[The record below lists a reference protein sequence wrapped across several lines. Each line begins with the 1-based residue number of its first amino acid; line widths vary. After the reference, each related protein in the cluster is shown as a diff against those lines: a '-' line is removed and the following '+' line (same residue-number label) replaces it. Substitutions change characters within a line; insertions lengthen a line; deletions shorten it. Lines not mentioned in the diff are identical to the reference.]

1 MDKRQE
7 AKELLKEYKQEHI
20 NKFIDEIGDEK
31 AEELIEQI
39 HTIDF
44 HQITELY
51 NNTKK
56 TIEFKESKIEPLKYL
71 DKAKL
76 TFEQTQRF
84 DELGS
89 DVVKKGQYAVV
100 TMAGGQGTRLGHNG
114 PKGTFKLDVYGK
126 GKYLF
131 EILVDNL
138 KEANQKYGI
147 TINWY
152 IMTSKENNSAT
163 VEFLEKNNYFGYD
176 KNFVKIFT
184 QSEMPLIDTEGKL
197 LMGKDYKIREASDGN
212 GGTYSS
218 LRRSGC
224 LADMKEKGIKWVFI
238 GSVDNA
244 LLKMVD
250 VTLLGMAID
259 KGVQIASKSVVKAN
273 PHERVGVFCKM
284 NGHPK
289 VIEYTELPEKMAEE
303 VDSDGELKYG
313 ESHIMCNLYTI
324 DAIEKI
330 SKETLM
336 YHSAFKKNAYID
348 ENGKEIIPTEPNS
361 YKFESFIFD
370 AFEFFDDI
378 AILRGKREDDF
389 APVKNKDGVDSPKTA
404 KELLEKHEYPW
415 EVLPEISDFIIELGN
430 KLDKEIYELKG
441 ENIWIAK
448 SATIYPSAYIK
459 GPAIIGENAEVR
471 HCAFIR
477 GKAIVG
483 NNAVVGNST
492 ELKNVILFD
501 NVQVPHYNYV
511 GDSILGYKSHM
522 GAGSITS
529 NVKSDKKLVV
539 IKNKEE
545 KIETGLKKIGAM
557 LGDEVE
563 IGCGS
568 VLNPG
573 TIIGSHT
580 NIYPL
585 SSVRGVIKA
594 NSIYKNQNEIVDKK

>member
-163 VEFLEKNNYFGYD
+163 IEFLEKNNYFGYD

-273 PHERVGVFCKM
+273 PKEKVGVFCKK
-284 NGHPK
+284 NGRPS
-289 VIEYTELPEKMAEE
+289 VIEYTEIPDDMSEQ
-303 VDSDGELKYG
+303 VDDNGELVFG
-313 ESHIMCNLYTI
+313 ESHILCNLFNI
-324 DAIEKI
+324 DAIERMGNKP
-330 SKETLM
+330 LP
-336 YHSAFKKNAYID
+336 YHTAFKKATYID
-348 ENGKEIIPTEPNS
+348 KDGNKVVPDGPNA
-361 YKFESFIFD
+361 YKFEAFLFD
-370 AFEFFDDI
+370 AFGELDDM
-378 AILRGKREDDF
+378 AILRVKREEEF
-389 APVKNKDGVDSPKTA
+389 APVKNATGTDSPETA
-404 KELLEKHEYPW
+404 RELYRKFY
-415 EVLPEISDFIIELGN
+415 N
-430 KLDKEIYELKG
+430 LK
-441 ENIWIAK
+441 
-448 SATIYPSAYIK
+448 
-459 GPAIIGENAEVR
+459 
-471 HCAFIR
+471 
-477 GKAIVG
+477 
-483 NNAVVGNST
+483 
-492 ELKNVILFD
+492 
-501 NVQVPHYNYV
+501 
-511 GDSILGYKSHM
+511 
-522 GAGSITS
+522 
-529 NVKSDKKLVV
+529 
-539 IKNKEE
+539 
-545 KIETGLKKIGAM
+545 
-557 LGDEVE
+557 
-563 IGCGS
+563 
-568 VLNPG
+568 
-573 TIIGSHT
+573 
-580 NIYPL
+580 
-585 SSVRGVIKA
+585 
-594 NSIYKNQNEIVDKK
+594 